1 MSSIVI
7 KGDTSGQIEI
17 AAPAVAGST
26 TLTLPTGSGDFITA
40 DSSGNVNID
49 SGTLYVDA
57 TNNRVGV
64 GTSSPTNNLQI
75 YNSGATSGQIHITN
89 SSTGATATD
98 GVLFGYDGSN
108 DVLINNQEATAM
120 KFNNNGS
127 ERMRIDSSGRVT
139 MPYQPSFKAT
149 QSGGQINS
157 NNVSLIWSDTTTA
170 GGHNVGNHYNTS
182 TGVFTAPIN
191 GIYQFNFAMLTNNAA
206 SSNTYVAVYWM
217 INGTFRHYAAHNHT
231 GTWIMES
238 GSPAF
243 KLSAND
249 TVSLLLALG
258 SGHYGTYSYFSGY
271 LVG

>member
-75 YNSGATSGQIHITN
+75 YNNGATSGQIHITN

-127 ERMRIDSSGRVT
+127 ERMRIDSSGNLKFDSGYGSV
-139 MPYQPSFKAT
+139 AT
-149 QSGGQINS
+149 AYGCRAWVNFNGTGTVAIRDSG
-157 NNVSLIWSDTTTA
+157 NVSSITDSGVGDYRVNFSTAMPDTDYAVVGSCQGVSGSDIVDFGSFGYGGAPSVTPTT
-170 GGHNVGNHYNTS
+170 S
-182 TGVFTAPIN
+182 
-191 GIYQFNFAMLTNNAA
+191 Q
-206 SSNTYVAVYWM
+206 VAVGAFAYSGASVDTP
-217 INGTFRHYAAHNHT
+217 IVSVAVFR
-231 GTWIMES
+231 
-238 GSPAF
+238 
-243 KLSAND
+243 
-249 TVSLLLALG
+249 
-258 SGHYGTYSYFSGY
+258 
-271 LVG
+271 